1 MKTVEKL
8 METPAVAQALDFL
21 KSDTEH
27 TLKEQLEIVQ
37 IPAPSNDEG
46 ERTVDFA
53 RRLTEMG
60 YEPTIDKVGNVYV
73 TIPGTDPAAPTVMV
87 AGHLDTVFPRSL
99 PLEVKEEN
107 GVYRCPGIC
116 DDTRALAE
124 VLSLA
129 RAFRQADLKPVGTVI
144 LCGNVGEEGLGD
156 LRGVK
161 ELFRTLEIDAFISLD
176 HWGVDE
182 ILLDATGSKRYKV
195 TYRAEGGHSFGAFGK
210 PNPIHAMGRAIHSIA
225 QLHGLKEPKT
235 TFNVGVVSGGTSINS
250 IPCEASMLIDIR
262 SNSAQELAK
271 LEATILEMC
280 KAAAPAETEHW
291 NHTDSVKIDIELL
304 GDRPAGS
311 QPHDGLMVNTF
322 AEVLSVFGKKPVIS
336 EAGSTDCNVPVSLG
350 VPAAVLGYGG
360 TGGDCHNPDEWY
372 QPDPN
377 YPGPQH
383 TLLML
388 LLLTG
393 VEGVCQPKV
402 EKHKK

>member
-46 ERTVDFA
+46 ERTADFA

-291 NHTDSVKIDIELL
+291 NHADSVKIDIELL